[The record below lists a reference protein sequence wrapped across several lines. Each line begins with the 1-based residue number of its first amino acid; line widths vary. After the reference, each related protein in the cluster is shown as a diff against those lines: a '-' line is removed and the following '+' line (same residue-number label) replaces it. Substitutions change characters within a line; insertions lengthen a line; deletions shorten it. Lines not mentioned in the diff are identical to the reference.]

1 MRVALVSLNQAWE
14 DKKSNLTK
22 IEGFLENQAL
32 LDVEYVVFPELTL
45 TGFSMN
51 TVALGEKIETSKT
64 IANFQKLA
72 IKFKKNFVF
81 GLITQE
87 KDKYYNSC
95 IAININGE
103 LKGKYNKIHPF
114 SFSGEDNYFSSGNEI
129 VSIDWQG
136 GWGLT
141 ICYDLRFPELYQ
153 ALSKENHI
161 LISIANWPKR
171 RVAHWR
177 NLLIARAIENQ
188 AFMIGVNRT
197 GTDGNNLEYEKS
209 SVIIT
214 PEGEQ
219 LLPEETFEEV
229 EIFTIELEKAYQY
242 RKYFPV
248 KRDRRTD
255 FYKTIL

>member
-1 MRVALVSLNQAWE
+1 MKVALVSLNQTWE
-14 DKKSNLTK
+14 DKKSNQTK
-22 IEGFLENQAL
+22 IEAFLENQAL

-51 TVALGEKIETSKT
+51 TVELGEEIETSET

-95 IAININGE
+95 IAINSDGE
-103 LKGKYNKIHPF
+103 LKGRYNKIHPF

-129 VSIDWQG
+129 VSVDWQG

-219 LLPEETFEEV
+219 LRPEETFEEV

-242 RKYFPV
+242 RKDFPV
-248 KRDRRTD
+248 KRDRRAD